1 MNTQSWNINIK
12 TLPHSEI
19 ELTGVI
25 PLNDIEPFRKKAVV
39 HLREHV
45 HLDGFRKGKVPEEM
59 LVKKLGVVAVLE
71 EAAEIAFKETIPE
84 IFEEKKIRSIGR
96 PEVVITKLAPKEPI
110 EFKIKIA
117 VVPVIKH
124 ADYKK
129 IAKDIMAKKDE
140 PLEVTEKEIDEVV
153 ENIRKAQSKST
164 GGTEKPDEK
173 PLPEV
178 TDEFVKKI
186 GNFENVADFKE
197 KIKANLLEEK
207 KHRAKE
213 KKRIEIGGSLVNGT
227 SFDIPEVLVRS
238 ELEKMWSRF
247 EADIQRFNISVLDYL
262 KHVKKDRETL
272 LKEWRPDAE
281 KSARLEMIL
290 LDISGKEKIVPDES
304 AVKAE
309 VKHLMEHHKDADP
322 DRARIYVETI
332 LTNEAVFSFLE
343 DQK

>member
-1 MNTQSWNINIK
+1 MNTTNWNINIK
-12 TLPHSEI
+12 TLPQSEI

-25 PLNDIEPFRKKAVV
+25 PVSDIEPFRKKAIA
-39 HLREHV
+39 HLREHI

-59 LVKKLGVVAVLE
+59 LVQKIGEVAVLE

-84 IFEEKKIRSIGR
+84 IFAEKNIRSIGR
-96 PEVVITKLAPKEPI
+96 PEVMITKLAPKEPI

-129 IAKDIMAKKDE
+129 IAKDVMAKKDE
-140 PLEVTEKEIDEVV
+140 PLEVTEKEIEEVV
-153 ENIRKAQSKST
+153 ENIRKAQSKNAGKST
-164 GGTEKPDEK
+164 DEV
-173 PLPEV
+173 LPEV
-178 TDEFVKKI
+178 NDEFVKKI

-197 KIKANLLEEK
+197 KIKANLIEEK

-213 KKRIEIGGSLVNGT
+213 KKRIEIGGSLVKET
-227 SFDIPEVLVRS
+227 SFEIPEVLVKS

-247 EADIQRFNISVLDYL
+247 EQDIARFNISVPDYL
-262 KHVKKDRETL
+262 KHVKKDKETL

-332 LTNEAVFSFLE
+332 LTNEAVFAFLE
-343 DQK
+343 SQR